1 MESDARAAYQR
12 SVTIDTEWKKND
24 IIFFF
29 SFFMDRNAPDFVLI
43 SYPSFFEGSLNK
55 RTLLPPR

>member
-1 MESDARAAYQR
+1 MLIWQREMESDARAAYQR

-24 IIFFF
+24 IIFSF

-43 SYPSFFEGSLNK
+43 SYSLFFW
-55 RTLLPPR
+55 